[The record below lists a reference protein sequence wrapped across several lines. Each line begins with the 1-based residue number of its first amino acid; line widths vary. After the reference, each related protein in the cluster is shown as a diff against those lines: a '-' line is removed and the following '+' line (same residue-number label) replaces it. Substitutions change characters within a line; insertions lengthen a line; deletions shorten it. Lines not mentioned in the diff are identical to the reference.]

1 MTREPALKILMESF
15 ADLISNVKLMACLE
29 SKLDYFRNKLSI
41 LIKNYK
47 KVLVLRNLLPADVLK
62 EIS

>member
-1 MTREPALKILMESF
+1 METF

>member
-29 SKLDYFRNKLSI
+29 SKLDYFLNKLST

-47 KVLVLRNLLPADVLK
+47 KVFVLRNFLSADVLK
-62 EIS
+62 DIF